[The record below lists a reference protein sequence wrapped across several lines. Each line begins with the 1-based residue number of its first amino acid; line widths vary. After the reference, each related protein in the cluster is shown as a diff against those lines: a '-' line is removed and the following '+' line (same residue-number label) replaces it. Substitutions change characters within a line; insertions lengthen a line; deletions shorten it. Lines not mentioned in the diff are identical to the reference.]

1 MFLYCDEL
9 KNGYNSIIELDGNGK
24 DMMMDVGVLCLA
36 AGDTF
41 SFCEKEKEV
50 ALMVLEGDAAFE
62 AEGKSLAD
70 NRTNPYEDL
79 PFGVLF
85 AKGHEM
91 KVSSEKGCDIYVQ
104 KSLNERDYET
114 CFYPKDSVMLAV
126 TGEGILDDTMHRK
139 VRTMFDYDTAPFSNM
154 VLGDTINKPGRW
166 SGYIPHIHP
175 QPEVYFY
182 RFDKPQGFGAGF
194 EGDNVY
200 KLKNNSLL
208 MISSNAEHP
217 QVTAPGYAMMTVWG
231 IRHNDGDPWV
241 RATSCYEPEEHK
253 WMREEGAVFANITK

>member
-1 MFLYCDEL
+1 MMLYCDKL
-9 KNGYNSIIELDGNGK
+9 LDGYNSLIELDGNGRA
-24 DMMMDVGVLCLA
+24 MMMDVGVLRLA
-36 AGDTF
+36 PGMAFDF
-41 SFCEKEKEV
+41 DEAEKET
-50 ALMVLEGDAAFE
+50 ALMVIEGDAKFE
-62 AEGKSLAD
+62 ADGGELCD

-85 AKGHEM
+85 AKGHKM
-91 KVSSEKGCDIYVQ
+91 HVSSEKGCDIFVQ
-104 KSLNERDYET
+104 KSLNERDYPT
-114 CFYPKDSVMLAV
+114 QFYPKASVMLAV
-126 TGEGILDDTMHRK
+126 TGEGMLDDTMHRK
-139 VRTMFDYDTAPFSNM
+139 VRTMFDYDSAPFSNM

-182 RFDKPQGFGAGF
+182 RFSKPQGFGAGF

-200 KLKNNSLL
+200 KIKNNSLL
-208 MISSNAEHP
+208 MINSNAEHP
-217 QVTAPGYAMMTVWG
+217 QVTAPGYAMMTIWG

-253 WMREEGAVFANITK
+253 WMREEGAEFPNITK